1 MTAEV
6 FVTALRDNAAPKPF
20 SAVCLD
26 CGRVST
32 GAVPVSIVDRSSGP
46 PGDPVRVP

>member
-6 FVTALRDNAAPKPF
+6 FVTALHDGAPEPF
-20 SAVCLD
+20 SAVCVD
-26 CGRVST
+26 CKRTTT